1 MPTPLC
7 QLMGRF
13 VPRMRDARRHRLVGG
28 GEACGHTGGAPLIH
42 SDRGLA
48 AVSLFVL
55 STVCIVRYFP
65 LRYFPL
71 AVFLGPCCSC
81 FILPIMYQSM
91 FTAFL
96 LLTLPFNLTSLQ
108 VIACGDVTPYRCDS
122 RVQSSD
128 NCPLTFLHH
137 GSDCGAC
144 LVYLGTDC
152 HVTRAQ
158 PGMPGYRYSPPPE
171 SFRRSHL
178 DIPISSLHLQV
189 LPPASPSGVF

>member
-7 QLMGRF
+7 QPMGRF
-13 VPRMRDARRHRLVGG
+13 VPRMRGAHRHRLVGG
-28 GEACGHTGGAPLIH
+28 GEARGHTGGAPLIH
-42 SDRGLA
+42 SDHGRSSG
-48 AVSLFVL
+48 VTFVL

-71 AVFLGPCCSC
+71 AVFLGPC
-81 FILPIMYQSM
+81 Y
-91 FTAFL
+91 
-96 LLTLPFNLTSLQ
+96 
-108 VIACGDVTPYRCDS
+108 CGDVTPHRCVS
-122 RVQSSD
+122 CVQSSD

-178 DIPISSLHLQV
+178 DIPIFI
-189 LPPASPSGVF
+189 AAPS